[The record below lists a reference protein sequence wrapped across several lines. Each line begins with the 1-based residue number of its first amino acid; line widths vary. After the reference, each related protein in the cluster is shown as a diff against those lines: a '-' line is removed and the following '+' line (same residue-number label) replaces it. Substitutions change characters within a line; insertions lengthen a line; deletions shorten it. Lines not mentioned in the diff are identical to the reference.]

1 MTAEYWRRLF
11 AGVVPESAVRLDEPM
26 ARHTTFAIGGPAD
39 VYVEPQ
45 TEAELAAVLRLTESE
60 QLPLTILGGGSN
72 VLVRDGGIRGVTIG
86 LGRLT
91 KPFYCEGHTIIAAGG
106 VRMMQV
112 SRLALE
118 HGLTGL
124 EFAVGIPGTIGGAVW
139 MNAGAYGG
147 EMMQIVES
155 VTTVTREGERR
166 VYTGAELNF
175 GYRQSIFQE
184 TGDIVTEV
192 HLQLQPGNPAEIAA
206 HMDEYTQRRR
216 TKQPLTLPSAGS
228 TFKRPPGYYA
238 GTLID
243 QTGLKGLAIGGAQ
256 VSTLHAGFVVNT
268 GKATASDVLQLIS
281 EVQRRVF
288 EMHGVQLDPEVRIFG
303 EDRKE
308 E

>member
-1 MTAEYWRRLF
+1 MTAEYWRQLF
-11 AGVVPESAVRLDEPM
+11 AGIVPESAIRLDEPM

-45 TEAELAAVLRLTESE
+45 TEAELAAVLRLTQSE
-60 QLPLTILGGGSN
+60 NLPLTILGGGSN
-72 VLVRDGGIRGVTIG
+72 VLVRDGGIRGITIG
-86 LGRLT
+86 LGRMT
-91 KPFYCEGHTIIAAGG
+91 KPFYCEENRIVAAGG

-112 SRLALE
+112 SRMGLE
-118 HGLTGL
+118 HSLTGL

-147 EMMQIVES
+147 EMMQIVDS
-155 VTTVTREGERR
+155 VSTVTREGERR
-166 VYTGAELNF
+166 VYTREELNF
-175 GYRQSIFQE
+175 GYRQSVFQE

-192 HLQLQPGNPAEIAA
+192 HLRLQKGKQEKIAA
-206 HMDEYTQRRR
+206 DMDEYTQRRR
-216 TKQPLTLPSAGS
+216 SKQPLTLPSAGS

-268 GKATASDVLQLIS
+268 GQATARDVLQLIS

-288 EMHGVQLDPEVRIFG
+288 ELHGVQLDPEVRILG